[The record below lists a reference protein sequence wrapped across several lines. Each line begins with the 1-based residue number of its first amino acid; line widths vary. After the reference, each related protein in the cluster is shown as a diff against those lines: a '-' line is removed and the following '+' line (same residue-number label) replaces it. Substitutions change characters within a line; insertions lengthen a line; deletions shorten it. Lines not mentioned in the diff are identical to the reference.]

1 MSNGRVNI
9 DVPDIKHKLEMFDKI
24 PNESYTFH
32 DAMRGN
38 FYDTILSD
46 LFFSNKNI
54 DIVQNGI
61 RAEVYKLSGNKF
73 LISKQNQDTLNTIM
87 RSIFLSNSKNLPDN
101 ITGQL
106 QELNDIVINE
116 IAPKLHNEAI
126 AYMNYR
132 RDISQI
138 PAPLERAKST
148 MDNSKHLEF
157 NPVF

>member
-54 DIVQNGI
+54 DIV
-61 RAEVYKLSGNKF
+61 
-73 LISKQNQDTLNTIM
+73 
-87 RSIFLSNSKNLPDN
+87 
-101 ITGQL
+101 
-106 QELNDIVINE
+106 
-116 IAPKLHNEAI
+116 
-126 AYMNYR
+126 
-132 RDISQI
+132 
-138 PAPLERAKST
+138 
-148 MDNSKHLEF
+148 
-157 NPVF
+157 